1 MKIRALRLAEVGI
14 FRDAVAV
21 EDFSGAL
28 DVLAGPNELG
38 KSTLFRAIRA
48 VFLTRHTATGRV
60 IEEMATRGGARS
72 PTIEADFEAQG
83 QLWRITKTFGR
94 GKSADL
100 IDLDAGRVRARGADA
115 EEVLAGLI
123 GVAGGEAAAGRF
135 GLLWVGQQQS
145 LQVPAPDYDTEQR
158 KFSGRVERATLEG
171 AIASEIDTVT
181 GGALVRQVADRAAAE
196 LAGYLQ
202 PKRGLPKKGSRHE
215 LALQKR
221 TALAAQLE
229 HARAEHEKAVA
240 RLSRLEDLT
249 RRQAAEAS
257 PELLARL
264 HRANE
269 DAVQAFVQAEKLANG
284 LAQALAREET
294 ARLSHEQAADRL
306 NRYGLALDDAAA
318 CATERVGLDED
329 EARHVALRTERQNEL
344 SIIEEQIVAL
354 TSRIM
359 QLGQEAE
366 RLRKVEMLSQS
377 IADKEASLAR
387 AYAIEE
393 DIVRINAELA
403 ENPATPERMRHL
415 AEAVQAAVLA
425 KERAAQPAAV
435 DIAFAL
441 ADTAVG
447 RVRIN
452 GAPVSGTERIGVDDT
467 VVIEIEGVGRFEIIP
482 RDATERALR
491 RVAAE
496 EAQVRLAKVEAELGV
511 SAGEAAQVLADERQA
526 LADTLLGTK
535 AQRAS
540 VAPAGVGALEAALA
554 VDRQALAMVEDAALA
569 VGMVGSTAGSDLAT
583 AGSDLAR
590 SDVTDVN
597 RSLTEEVGALR
608 LQRDAALDEVRAHDF
623 ALQRIGERRSELTT
637 RLASCDAVLGP
648 AAGRLAER
656 NRLAALGDAA
666 AAAMKVARQERMLLS
681 QSAPSAEQVEA
692 LRSGQTA
699 AERTLRQA
707 EAAGGRF
714 AQEIAALEGE
724 VRAAGEAEIGP
735 EIARLEG
742 EIAALDAEIAHHQQ
756 EIAALQ
762 LLQETLTAVASQNRV
777 RFLLPVMKRL
787 QPYLAQVFAGAEM
800 VLDEDFRLR
809 SFSRGGEGEPIDI
822 LSDGTREQLAVL
834 VRLGFGRLIAES
846 GTAAP
851 VILDDALVFSDDQ
864 RIVRMFDALK
874 SASQHHQVI
883 VFTCRQTTF
892 APLGGTRLSITP
904 WAGRS

>member
-1 MKIRALRLAEVGI
+1 MKIRALRLAKVGI

-115 EEVLAGLI
+115 EEALAGLI

-221 TALAAQLE
+221 TALTAQLE
-229 HARAEHEKAVA
+229 HARAEHGKAVA

-344 SIIEEQIVAL
+344 STIEEQIVAL

-403 ENPATPERMRHL
+403 QNPATPERMRHL

-496 EAQVRLAKVEAELGV
+496 EAQARLAKIEAELGV

-540 VAPAGVGALEAALA
+540 VAPAGIGALEAALA

-569 VGMVGSTAGSDLAT
+569 VGMVGST

-608 LQRDAALDEVRAHDF
+608 LQRDAALDEVRSHDF

-648 AAGRLAER
+648 DAGRLAER

-666 AAAMKVARQERMLLS
+666 AAAMKVAGQERMLLS